1 MVRALSTC
9 WMEKLN
15 KPRKIQKMK
24 KAIIVWCCTCFIS
37 TYCLAQTDSLNKK
50 IFSLKECVE
59 TGIENNIPVKQS
71 ELVAQSAKADWQKA
85 KANLLPD
92 LNGNW
97 GYGWNQGRAI
107 DPFTNGYIDQRFSSS
122 SIGLNAGITL
132 FSGLQLQNLIR
143 QTGYAFHASEMEWQ
157 QSKDKL
163 TLDIILAYLTVLN
176 AEDTW
181 RIMLEQ
187 TNVTRKQVERLNVL
201 VEKGAIGTY
210 LLSDMKGQLS
220 GDEINTV
227 NNFAALQTAK
237 LNLAQ
242 LMNIPYDKN
251 MQLQRLPESDLLEM
265 YPATA
270 QQVYAASLK
279 SLAQIKAVDLRVKSA
294 EREVSVAK
302 GGYFP
307 TLRFIGNLGTNYSSI
322 SNSLIPT
329 TTIESPTGA
338 YVMID
343 NTKTPVYEEKQNY
356 DQRKISYNTQ
366 FKNNLGSYIGLSLSV
381 PIFNNLQVTTNV
393 KKAKLQANYAHLES
407 ENTKLILR
415 QTIEKAYV
423 DMTSAYERYK
433 ALLEQVMQ
441 YKESFRA
448 AEIRFNLGT
457 IVSTE
462 YLITKNNYD
471 RARLN
476 LTQTWYEYIF
486 RTRILDFYQG
496 KLSF

>member
-1 MVRALSTC
+1 MHLYIPE
-9 WMEKLN
+9 EKT
-15 KPRKIQKMK
+15 KMKMQKMK
-24 KAIIVWCCTCFIS
+24 QGMIAWFCTCFFS
-37 TYCLAQTDSLNKK
+37 AYCLAQTDSLNGK

-59 TGIENNIPVKQS
+59 TGLENNIPVRQN
-71 ELVAQSAKADWQKA
+71 ELAAQSYKADWQQA
-85 KANLLPD
+85 KANLLPNV
-92 LNGNW
+92 NGSW

-122 SIGLNAGITL
+122 NIGLNAGITL
-132 FSGLQLQNLIR
+132 SSGLQLQNLIR
-143 QTGYAFHASEMEWQ
+143 QTGYAYHASEMEWQ

-181 RIMLEQ
+181 RIMSEQ
-187 TNVTRKQVERLNVL
+187 AEVTRKQVERLNIL
-201 VEKGAIGTY
+201 VEKGAIGSY
-210 LLSDMKGQLS
+210 LLSDMKGQLAS
-220 GDEINTV
+220 DEMGTV
-227 NNFAALQTAK
+227 NNYNALQTAR

-251 MQLQRLPESDLLEM
+251 MQLQRLSEGELLEM

-270 QQVYAASLK
+270 QQVYETALQQ
-279 SLAQIKAVDLRVKSA
+279 LAQVKAVELRARSA
-294 EREVSVAK
+294 EKAVSVAK

-307 TLRFIGNLGTNYSSI
+307 SLSLNGSLGSNYSSVSESRTPTTI
-322 SNSLIPT
+322 TEIPT
-329 TTIESPTGA
+329 GS
-338 YVMID
+338 YVTID
-343 NTKTPVYEEKQNY
+343 NNKTFVYQEQQNY
-356 DQRKISYNTQ
+356 DYKKISYNSQ

-381 PIFNNLQVTTNV
+381 PIFNNLRVNTNV
-393 KKAKLQANYAHLES
+393 KKASLNAKYAKLES
-407 ENTKLILR
+407 ENTKLLLR
-415 QTIEKAYV
+415 QTIEKAHV
-423 DMTSAYERYK
+423 DMSSAYERYK
-433 ALLEQVMQ
+433 ALLEQVTQ
-441 YKESFRA
+441 YRESFRS

-496 KLSF
+496 RLSF

>member
-1 MVRALSTC
+1 M
-9 WMEKLN
+9 
-15 KPRKIQKMK
+15 KIQKMK
-24 KAIIVWCCTCFIS
+24 KEIIVGFCTCFIS
-37 TYCLAQTDSLNKK
+37 IYCLAQTDSLNKK
-50 IFSLKECVE
+50 IYSLKECVE
-59 TGIENNIPVKQS
+59 TGLENNIPVQQS
-71 ELVAQSAKADWQKA
+71 ELAAQSAKADWQKA
-85 KANLLPD
+85 KANLLPN

-122 SIGLNAGITL
+122 NIGLNAGIIL

-143 QTGYAFHASEMEWQ
+143 QTGYAYQASEMEWQ

-181 RIMLEQ
+181 RIMSEQ
-187 TNVTRKQVERLNVL
+187 TEVTRKQVERLNIL
-201 VEKGAIGTY
+201 LEKGVIGSY
-210 LLSDMKGQLS
+210 MLSDMKGQLS

-227 NNFAALQTAK
+227 NNYAALQTAR

-251 MQLQRLPESDLLEM
+251 MQLQRLSEGELLEM

-270 QQVYAASLK
+270 LQVYETSLQN
-279 SLAQIKAVDLRVKSA
+279 LAQIKAVDLRVKSA
-294 EREVSVAK
+294 EKNVSVVK

-307 TLRFIGNLGTNYSSI
+307 SLSFNGSLGSNYSSI
-322 SNSLIPT
+322 SNSMIPT
-329 TTIESPTGA
+329 TTTETATGA
-338 YVMID
+338 YVMI
-343 NTKTPVYEEKQNY
+343 NSIKTPVYEERQHY
-356 DQRKISYNTQ
+356 DQQKISYNNQ
-366 FKNNLGSYIGLSLSV
+366 LKNNLGSYIGLSLSI

-393 KKAKLQANYAHLES
+393 KKAKLQAKYVNLES
-407 ENTKLILR
+407 ENTKRILR

-423 DMTSAYERYK
+423 DMTSAYNRYK
-433 ALLEQVMQ
+433 ALLEQAMQ
-441 YKESFRA
+441 YKESFRS

-476 LTQTWYEYIF
+476 LNQTWYEYIF